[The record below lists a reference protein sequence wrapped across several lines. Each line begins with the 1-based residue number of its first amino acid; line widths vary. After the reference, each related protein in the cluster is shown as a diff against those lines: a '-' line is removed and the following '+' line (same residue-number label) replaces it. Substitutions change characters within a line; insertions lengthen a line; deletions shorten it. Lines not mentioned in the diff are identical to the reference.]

1 MSRMIQSCI
10 MIDEIHVQNVAL
22 IRDASLTP
30 SRGLTVV
37 TGETGSG
44 KTALL
49 SALKLLC
56 GERGSVD
63 MIREGSDSL
72 MVEGRFFSDI
82 KPEQD
87 IVAVRKVTS
96 EGRSRITVNGSMANV
111 GELAAQV
118 GATVDLCGQHEHQRL
133 LKSGNHREMFDL
145 WAAEDI
151 KEALS
156 AYEEAYEQAQLAHHE
171 LTRIKEAA
179 QVSEAKLDEARY
191 VLERVNELDPQPEEY
206 EELQAVL
213 SRSENAEALAVS
225 ADGAHKALTDE
236 NGAIDSIHQAVMQL
250 DAGAKYDEKLAE
262 LSSQLREQVYVL
274 EDVAR
279 EALSMRDSIEYD
291 PAVLAEN
298 QERFAALQGLMRAFG
313 PRMEDVF
320 AKRDEAA
327 ELVLLGENSAA
338 LEQEAQQALDK
349 AEGAL
354 SLAADALDESRQAK
368 IPQFAQ
374 AVNEQ
379 LNRLEMGG
387 AQIVCEATRLERASW
402 THASPSRVEF
412 LFSPGEG
419 LTARP
424 LARIASGG
432 EISRVMLAIKVVLG
446 ATDEVDTLVFDEV
459 DAGVGG
465 TAAVALAGVLADLA
479 KTHQVLVVTHLAQVA
494 VVGDSHFTVT
504 KQQEGASSEGPETG
518 IVEVQGEA
526 RVEEVA
532 RMLSGDITQASL
544 DHAKEL
550 LRR

>member
-1 MSRMIQSCI
+1 MIQSCI

-22 IRDASLTP
+22 IRDASLIP

-56 GERGSVD
+56 GERGSAD

-72 MVEGRFFSDI
+72 MVEGRFFSDSA
-82 KPEQD
+82 PAQD
-87 IVAVRKVTS
+87 VVAVRKVTS

-118 GATVDLCGQHEHQRL
+118 GSTVDLCGQHEHQRL
-133 LKSGNHREMFDL
+133 LKAGNHREMFDL
-145 WAAEDI
+145 WAADDI
-151 KEALS
+151 KEVLA
-156 AYEEAYEQAQLAHHE
+156 AYEEAYEQARDAQHE
-171 LTRIKEAA
+171 LTRIQEAT

-191 VLERVNELDPQPEEY
+191 VLERVNELDPRPEEY
-206 EELQAVL
+206 EELQVVL

-225 ADGAHKALTDE
+225 ADGAHKVLADE
-236 NGAIDSIHQAVMQL
+236 QGAIDLIHQAAVQL
-250 DAGAKYDEKLAE
+250 DVGGKYDEKLAE

-279 EALSMRDSIEYD
+279 EALSFRDSIEYD
-291 PAVLAEN
+291 PSVLADN

-320 AKRDEAA
+320 VKRDEAA
-327 ELVLLGENSAA
+327 ELILLGENSAA
-338 LEQEAQQALDK
+338 LEEEAQQTLDK

-354 SLAADALDESRQAK
+354 LLAADALDKARQAV
-368 IPQFAQ
+368 IPQFTQ
-374 AVNEQ
+374 AINTQ
-379 LNRLEMGG
+379 LDRLEMGG
-387 AQIVCEATRLERASW
+387 AQIVCESTRLDRVSW

-419 LTARP
+419 LTPRP

-446 ATDEVDTLVFDEV
+446 ASDEVDTLVFDEV

-494 VVGDSHFTVT
+494 VVGDSHFTVA
-504 KQQEGASSEGPETG
+504 KQHEGNLGEVPETG
-518 IVEVQGEA
+518 IIEVQGEA
-526 RVEEVA
+526 RIEEVA

-544 DHAKEL
+544 DHAREL
-550 LRR
+550 LQR